1 MSKSHTIG
9 TDGHAPIEG
18 ERASSGDGTSS
29 SASTSTRPVGI
40 RHVMPEGTPTAFPTG
55 RFAPVSTRDEPP
67 AQPTTPAEA
76 NQTSASPSIG
86 SWTRGRRTVAVVT
99 EEEAGASDED
109 GDDGDDS
116 FDDSAKGDTPEKPPA
131 ATVGIPRDPPQTT
144 HVHVVVVSCKGLRGA
159 DFTGYSDPFVEVGA
173 FGATKNRRFR
183 TKPCRQTLNPSWNTN
198 ESRFLVACDASSSDD
213 GGGGVP
219 FQGLVFSVFDKDLG
233 SSSQFLGGAAIAAR
247 DVPSRGRWMETEL
260 TLTRSHPRR
269 RHRRSRRTCCRA
281 SMPSTR
287 GAKGQGRFDRSGR
300 VESSRRVGGRFARRD
315 RSTSAGFLPIPIHPV
330 PVRLSRAIAL
340 ANDVAGKVVHGRRRR
355 R

>member
-9 TDGHAPIEG
+9 TDGHGPIEG

-29 SASTSTRPVGI
+29 SASMSTRSVRI

-55 RFAPVSTRDEPP
+55 RFAPVSTRDETP

-76 NQTSASPSIG
+76 NRTSASPSIG
-86 SWTRGRRTVAVVT
+86 SWNRGRKTIAVVS

-116 FDDSAKGDTPEKPPA
+116 FDDSAKGDTPEK
-131 ATVGIPRDPPQTT
+131 TVGVPRDPPQPT

-183 TKPCRQTLNPSWNTN
+183 TKPRRQTLNPSWNTN
-198 ESRFLVACDASSSDD
+198 EARFLVACDASSSDD
-213 GGGGVP
+213 GGGGGGGVP

-260 TLTRSHPRR
+260 TLTRSHPRGAIAEAE
-269 RHRRSRRTCCRA
+269 TDA
-281 SMPSTR
+281 KVAGKYAIDPGGQR
-287 GAKGQGRFDRSGR
+287 GEGRFDRSGR
-300 VESSRRVGGRFARRD
+300 VESARRVCG
-315 RSTSAGFLPIPIHPV
+315 
-330 PVRLSRAIAL
+330 
-340 ANDVAGKVVHGRRRR
+340 
-355 R
+355 